1 MLVEKVMTSDV
12 EACLASNTLSEAA
25 AVMWRRDCG
34 AVPVVDEERRVVG
47 VVTDRDI
54 CMALATRG
62 QLASEVKVGDVMTN
76 PARTCT
82 TVDDVREALD
92 VMKGAQLRRLP
103 VVDGAGRLA
112 GILSIND
119 VILRSARGKGKKH
132 VSHADTMAAL
142 KAINAPHHGAAAG
155 KKSGAGKKSDDDNAA
170 HDDAPAAPDQ
180 QDADG

>member
-1 MLVEKVMTSDV
+1 MTSDV
-12 EACLASNTLSEAA
+12 EACRASDTLSEAA

-62 QLASEVKVGDVMTN
+62 QLASEVRVGDVMTG

-82 TVDDVREALD
+82 TADDVREALD

-103 VVDGAGRLA
+103 VVDGTGRLA
-112 GILSIND
+112 GIISIND
-119 VILRSARGKGKKH
+119 IILHSERGKSKKH
-132 VSHADTMAAL
+132 VSHADAMAVL
-142 KAINAPHHGAAAG
+142 KAISSPHR
-155 KKSGAGKKSDDDNAA
+155 
-170 HDDAPAAPDQ
+170 AAPGQ
-180 QDADG
+180 PPGGNAEATAADTYINHEPP